1 MPSPFREAWAEA
13 QPAFDEAFGEEFILL
28 ARARSVTDPDART
41 IADTSRPPFPFIGSF
56 TSEGALARPDGR
68 GRSGEWTGP
77 YVARP
82 AHIKVATSVLPDWVT
97 PGDQVR
103 RVATNE
109 TFTITSVIP
118 DDLNTS
124 TINLRV

>member
-1 MPSPFREAWAEA
+1 MPSLFREAWAEA

-41 IADTSRPPFPFIGSF
+41 TADISRPPFPFVGSF

-68 GRSGEWTGP
+68 GRSGEWTRD
-77 YVARP
+77 YVAQP
-82 AHIKVATSVLPDWVT
+82 ANIKVATVALPNWIAA
-97 PGDQVR
+97 GDEVK

-109 TFTITSVIP
+109 TFIVTSVIP

-124 TINLRV
+124 KINLRV

>member
-28 ARARSVTDPDART
+28 ARARSTDDPDART
-41 IADTSRPPFPFIGSF
+41 TVDTSRPPFPFVGSF

-68 GRSGEWTGP
+68 GRSGEWTRD
-77 YVARP
+77 YVAQP
-82 AHIKVATSVLPDWVT
+82 AYIKVASVALPDWIAS
-97 PGDQVR
+97 GDQVQ

-109 TFTITSVIP
+109 TFTITSVVP
-118 DDLNTS
+118 DDLGTS
-124 TINLRV
+124 KINLRI